1 MLKLKRAK
9 TGDRKY
15 DLVDRKTGIVI
26 GEAAQTGEHGRDNYP
41 WEWGIKDDRLFGNLS
56 IRTTGSFDSL
66 RGIVDWIESAANQ
79 TGIIK
84 LTDEYVSGYDI
95 KDGQYFRYGAYTY
108 QALCNANG
116 EFNAYIQVLNYKN
129 QSSDM
134 RIAHSDL
141 VRLYRVEFA
150 PAK

>member
-1 MLKLKRAK
+1 MLKLKRKK

-15 DLVDRKTGIVI
+15 DLVDTKTGIVL

-41 WEWGIKDDRLFGNLS
+41 WEWGIKDDRLFGDLS

-66 RGIVDWIESAANQ
+66 RGIVDWVESHGNHS
-79 TGIIK
+79 GVIK

-95 KDGQYFRYGAYTY
+95 KEGQYFRYGAYSY
-108 QALCNANG
+108 KALADTTG
-116 EFNAYIQVLNYKN
+116 EFNAYVRVLGYKN
-129 QSSDM
+129 EPSEI
-134 RIAHSDL
+134 RIAHSDS